1 MKNIKQYTNFSSP
14 SSIVSHNVIVKDPI
28 SNKTLTIEYM
38 RFTIED
44 SIIKFGYC
52 CGDGLIQCPIYLK
65 GRKDAGSFPAPELIL
80 IGKTGMLEYQE
91 EPIDG
96 ELAKL
101 DDFTKGGIFDFP
113 YKLTHINGT
122 ELPPEK
128 QIYFTQTFDYTI
140 ETN

>member
-52 CGDGLIQCPIYLK
+52 CGDGLI
-65 GRKDAGSFPAPELIL
+65 
-80 IGKTGMLEYQE
+80 
-91 EPIDG
+91 
-96 ELAKL
+96 
-101 DDFTKGGIFDFP
+101 
-113 YKLTHINGT
+113 
-122 ELPPEK
+122 
-128 QIYFTQTFDYTI
+128 
-140 ETN
+140 

>member
-1 MKNIKQYTNFSSP
+1 
-14 SSIVSHNVIVKDPI
+14 
-28 SNKTLTIEYM
+28 
-38 RFTIED
+38 
-44 SIIKFGYC
+44 
-52 CGDGLIQCPIYLK
+52 
-65 GRKDAGSFPAPELIL
+65 
-80 IGKTGMLEYQE
+80 MLEYQE

-128 QIYFTQTFDYTI
+128 QIYFT
-140 ETN
+140 